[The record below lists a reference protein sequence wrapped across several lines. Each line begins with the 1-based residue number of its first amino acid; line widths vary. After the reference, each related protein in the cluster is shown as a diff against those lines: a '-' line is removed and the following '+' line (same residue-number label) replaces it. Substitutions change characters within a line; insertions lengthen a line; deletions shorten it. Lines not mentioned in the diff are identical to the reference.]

1 VIALN
6 WTYTGL
12 DPEEIEG
19 RLTEPYEKALTSLVD
34 NIQHIESTNYNGQSV
49 VKIFLQ
55 PGASLDLANS
65 QVSAASQFMLRQLP
79 PGTLPPEIINFSA
92 SSVPVLQLSLSGP
105 GLSEQQLQ
113 DYATNYI
120 RPQLITVPGA
130 VVPSPYGGKTPQ
142 VMINM
147 NQNLMQARGISPID
161 VLNAVNAESV
171 VLPVGTAKIGQD
183 EYDVRM
189 NTAPRTIAALNNLL
203 RPVQKKVHSRLD
215 QELNGPRR
223 NLSSRRTIRCRN
235 SGGVEK

>member
-1 VIALN
+1 MWIVRVALQRPYTFIVLALLILFLSPLVILRTPTDIFPSINIPVVAVN

-19 RLTEPYEKALTSLVD
+19 RLTLPYEKALTSLVD
-34 NIQHIESTNYNGQSV
+34 NIEHIESTNYNGQSV

-92 SSVPVLQLSLSGP
+92 SSVPVLQLSLSGKN
-105 GLSEQQLQ
+105 LSEQQLQ

-147 NQNLMQARGISPID
+147 NQN
-161 VLNAVNAESV
+161 
-171 VLPVGTAKIGQD
+171 
-183 EYDVRM
+183 
-189 NTAPRTIAALNNLL
+189 
-203 RPVQKKVHSRLD
+203 
-215 QELNGPRR
+215 
-223 NLSSRRTIRCRN
+223 
-235 SGGVEK
+235 